1 MSTKRNKYKEY
12 TEICWS
18 GRELLKK
25 HSLDEIGVWKILGED
40 PNCDFGGHH
49 HQPELAIVEGKLGD
63 IIAYAVELTSFWQ
76 WGAGGVIRKMNAP
89 IKITAESNAE
99 RVRLEEQAARL
110 REELTKVEQQ
120 LKVM

>member
-1 MSTKRNKYKEY
+1 MSTKQNKYKQF
-12 TEICWS
+12 TEVSYS

-25 HSLDEIGVWKILGED
+25 HSLDETGVWKILGED

-49 HQPELAIVEGKLGD
+49 YQPELGIVEGRLGD
-63 IIAYAVELTSFWQ
+63 IIAYAVELRSFWQ
-76 WGAGGVIRKMNAP
+76 WGAGGDIRKMNAP

-110 REELTKVEQQ
+110 REELKKIEQQ
-120 LKVM
+120 LKTI

>member
-1 MSTKRNKYKEY
+1 MSTKQNKYKQF
-12 TEICWS
+12 TEVSYS

-25 HSLDEIGVWKILGED
+25 HSLDETGVWKILGED
-40 PNCDFGGHH
+40 PNCDLGGHH
-49 HQPELAIVEGKLGD
+49 HQPELGIVEGRLGD
-63 IIAYAVELTSFWQ
+63 IIAYAVELRSFWQ
-76 WGAGGVIRKMNAP
+76 WGAGGDIRKMNAP

-120 LKVM
+120 LKAM

>member
-1 MSTKRNKYKEY
+1 MSTKQNKYKQF
-12 TEICWS
+12 TEVSYS

-25 HSLDEIGVWKILGED
+25 HSLDETGVWKILGED
-40 PNCDFGGHH
+40 PNCDYGGHH
-49 HQPELAIVEGKLGD
+49 HQPELGIVEGRLGD
-63 IIAYAVELTSFWQ
+63 IIAYAVELGSFWQ
-76 WGAGGVIRKMNAP
+76 WGAGGNIRKMNAP

-110 REELTKVEQQ
+110 REELKKIEQQ